1 MTTNTNKKMTWKRI
15 AIAFT
20 AVVAVFIAFLYFFVT
35 PKLVSTLEETVYQE
49 TGGAYT
55 LKVEF
60 ATINP
65 SEFSIVL
72 ENIHLKPNPANF
84 DSVSPFNSVIYAK
97 IKQLDLGLTNIARLL
112 SSKEVTIE
120 RLTLKQPELVYFIY
134 DHATDEEAEINF
146 DSTLT
151 EASELGSL
159 KIEELL
165 LTDGQ
170 IGVYRVGQDTQ
181 RIAFSDHILFELAD
195 FEFNAS
201 LKNFVAFSGFRLTLD
216 ELNVVDHDQMLQF
229 TANKAILN
237 AQDSSF
243 VARDIEMVST
253 VEPSQ
258 FARKKGF
265 QTMVPTAEI
274 GEVRIDGL
282 SYLNIA
288 LKQFAE
294 ARKIAIDSVDLH
306 LFKDQRNNFI
316 GQKERVLPNTF
327 IRGIEKRVRIDSV
340 EISHMSVQ
348 IEEHTESGKKAKIRF
363 ENINGFVT
371 NICNDSAHI
380 TKYPK
385 MFFDVVGSIAGE
397 SEVSLRGFFELNHP
411 NDAFEV
417 KGTIDK
423 MPLVVLNEFVD
434 PITEVRF
441 TKGKLEQMEFKMLA
455 DNLYARGK
463 LKMNINAVSIQ
474 IGQKRTLETKRERI
488 MRTIAI
494 SAGNTALQIH
504 QKVTDPT
511 KRKGNISYFRDPNK
525 SVFAY
530 IFRSSLSG
538 MLSAMGVKN
547 KEDRLQR
554 PHPYGLNPIF

>member
-1 MTTNTNKKMTWKRI
+1 MTWKRFAL
-15 AIAFT
+15 AIA
-20 AVVAVFIAFLYFFVT
+20 AVAVIFIAFLYFFVT

-55 LKVEF
+55 LKIEF
-60 ATINP
+60 ASISLT
-65 SEFSIVL
+65 EFSIVL
-72 ENIHLKPNPANF
+72 ENIYLKPNPDYF
-84 DSVSPFNSVIYAK
+84 DSVPPVNSVIYAK
-97 IKQLDLGLTNIARLL
+97 MKQFDLGLTNIARLL

-134 DHATDEEAEINF
+134 DNATDKEAESNF

-151 EASELGSL
+151 EATELGTL

-170 IGVYRVGQDTQ
+170 IGVYKVGKDTQ
-181 RIAFSDHILFELAD
+181 RVAFSDHILFELAD

-201 LKNFVAFSGFRLTLD
+201 LKDFVAYSGFRLTLD
-216 ELNVVDHDQMLQF
+216 ELNAVDYDQMLQF
-229 TANKAILN
+229 AANKAILN
-237 AQDSSF
+237 SLDSSF
-243 VARDIEMVST
+243 VAQNITMVPT

-274 GEVRIDGL
+274 GEIRIEGL

-306 LFKDQRNNFI
+306 LFKDHKNDFI
-316 GQKERVLPNTF
+316 GQKERALPNTF
-327 IRGIEKRVRIDSV
+327 IKGINKKVHIDSV
-340 EISHMSVQ
+340 EITNMSVQ
-348 IEEHTESGKKAKIRF
+348 IEEQTESGKKAKIRF
-363 ENINGFVT
+363 ENIHGLVT
-371 NICNDSAHI
+371 NICNDSLHI
-380 TKYPK
+380 AAYPK
-385 MFFDVVGSIAGE
+385 MFFDASGSIAGE
-397 SEVSLRGFFELNHP
+397 SEISLQGFFELNHP

-417 KGTIDK
+417 KGTVDR

-463 LKMNINAVSIQ
+463 LKMNINDVSIQ
-474 IGQKRTLETKRERI
+474 IGQKRPLETKRERI
-488 MRTIAI
+488 MRSIAI
-494 SAGNTALQIH
+494 SAGNAALQIH

-511 KRKGNISYFRDPNK
+511 KRKGNISYIRDPNK

-530 IFRSSLSG
+530 VFRSTLSG

-547 KEDRLQR
+547 REDRLQR
-554 PHPYGLNPIF
+554 PAR

>member
-1 MTTNTNKKMTWKRI
+1 MTWKRFAL
-15 AIAFT
+15 AIA
-20 AVVAVFIAFLYFFVT
+20 AVAVIFIAFLYFFVT

-55 LKVEF
+55 LKIEF
-60 ATINP
+60 ASISLT
-65 SEFSIVL
+65 EFSIVL
-72 ENIHLKPNPANF
+72 ENIYLKPNPDYF
-84 DSVSPFNSVIYAK
+84 DSVPPVNSVIYAK
-97 IKQLDLGLTNIARLL
+97 MKQFDLGLTNIARLL

-134 DHATDEEAEINF
+134 ENATDKEAESNF

-151 EASELGSL
+151 EATELGTL

-170 IGVYRVGQDTQ
+170 IGVYKVGKDTQ
-181 RIAFSDHILFELAD
+181 RVAFSDHILFELAD

-201 LKNFVAFSGFRLTLD
+201 LKDFVAYSGFRLTLD
-216 ELNVVDHDQMLQF
+216 ELNAVDYDQMLQF
-229 TANKAILN
+229 AANKAILN
-237 AQDSSF
+237 SLDSSF
-243 VARDIEMVST
+243 VAQNITMVPT

-274 GEVRIDGL
+274 GEIRIEGL

-306 LFKDQRNNFI
+306 LFKDHKNDFI
-316 GQKERVLPNTF
+316 GQKERALPNTF
-327 IRGIEKRVRIDSV
+327 IKGINKKVHIDSV
-340 EISHMSVQ
+340 EITNMSVQ
-348 IEEHTESGKKAKIRF
+348 IEEQTESGKKAKIRF
-363 ENINGFVT
+363 ENIHGLVT
-371 NICNDSAHI
+371 NICNDSLHI
-380 TKYPK
+380 AAYPK
-385 MFFDVVGSIAGE
+385 MFFDASGSIAGE
-397 SEVSLRGFFELNHP
+397 SEVSLQGFFELNHP

-417 KGTIDK
+417 KGTVDR
-423 MPLVVLNEFVD
+423 MPLVVLNEFID

-463 LKMNINAVSIQ
+463 LKMNINDVSIQ
-474 IGQKRTLETKRERI
+474 IGQKRPLETKRERI
-488 MRTIAI
+488 MRSIAI
-494 SAGNTALQIH
+494 SAGNAALQIH

-511 KRKGNISYFRDPNK
+511 KRKGNISYIRDPNK

-530 IFRSSLSG
+530 VFRSTLSG

-547 KEDRLQR
+547 REDRLQR
-554 PHPYGLNPIF
+554 PAR

>member
-1 MTTNTNKKMTWKRI
+1 MTWKRFAL
-15 AIAFT
+15 AIA
-20 AVVAVFIAFLYFFVT
+20 AVAVIFIAFLYFFVT

-55 LKVEF
+55 LKIEF
-60 ATINP
+60 ASISLT
-65 SEFSIVL
+65 EFSIVL
-72 ENIHLKPNPANF
+72 ENIYLKPNPDYF
-84 DSVSPFNSVIYAK
+84 DSVPPVNSVIYAK
-97 IKQLDLGLTNIARLL
+97 MKQFDLGLTNIARLL

-134 DHATDEEAEINF
+134 DNATDKEAESNF

-151 EASELGSL
+151 EATELGTL

-170 IGVYRVGQDTQ
+170 IGVYKVGKDTQ
-181 RIAFSDHILFELAD
+181 RVAFSDHILFELAD

-201 LKNFVAFSGFRLTLD
+201 LKDFVAYSGFRLTLD
-216 ELNVVDHDQMLQF
+216 ELNAVDYDQMLQF
-229 TANKAILN
+229 AANKAILN
-237 AQDSSF
+237 SLDSSF
-243 VARDIEMVST
+243 VAQNITMVPT

-274 GEVRIDGL
+274 GEIRIEGL

-306 LFKDQRNNFI
+306 LFKDHKNDFI
-316 GQKERVLPNTF
+316 GQKERALPNTF
-327 IRGIEKRVRIDSV
+327 IKGINKKVHIDSV
-340 EISHMSVQ
+340 EITNMSVQ
-348 IEEHTESGKKAKIRF
+348 IEEQTESGKKAKIRF
-363 ENINGFVT
+363 ENIHGLVT
-371 NICNDSAHI
+371 NICNDSLHI
-380 TKYPK
+380 AAYPK
-385 MFFDVVGSIAGE
+385 MFFDASGSIAGE
-397 SEVSLRGFFELNHP
+397 SEVSLQGFFELNHP

-417 KGTIDK
+417 KGTVDR
-423 MPLVVLNEFVD
+423 MPLVVLNEFID

-463 LKMNINAVSIQ
+463 LKMNINDVSIQ
-474 IGQKRTLETKRERI
+474 IGQKRPLETKRERI
-488 MRTIAI
+488 MRSIAI
-494 SAGNTALQIH
+494 SAGNAALQIH

-511 KRKGNISYFRDPNK
+511 KRKGNISYIRDPNK

-530 IFRSSLSG
+530 VFRSTLSG

-547 KEDRLQR
+547 REDRLQR
-554 PHPYGLNPIF
+554 PAR